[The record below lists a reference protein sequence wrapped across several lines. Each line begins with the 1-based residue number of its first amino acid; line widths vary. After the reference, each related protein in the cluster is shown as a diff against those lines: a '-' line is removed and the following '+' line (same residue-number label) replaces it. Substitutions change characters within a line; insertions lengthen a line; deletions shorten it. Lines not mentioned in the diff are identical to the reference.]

1 MTAGTRSTEWWKETI
16 TAMAAKAE
24 GNAFILARLAKQAA
38 DNDLGSEAYDLAV
51 RARALAPDDA
61 AIHRLTAPAISAGVP
76 SWHFVIVH
84 DAKRNAA
91 YRAALEQVVR
101 PGDRVL
107 DIGAGTGLLSMM
119 AARAGAEV
127 VACEMNPAVADAAR
141 RIVAQNGFAERIRI
155 VGKHSEA
162 LDLDEDLGGPVDV
175 IVSEIVSNTM
185 LGEFVL
191 PVMADV
197 VPRLL
202 KPGGRVIPERGSARL
217 ALCHWAG
224 LEQRRMGVID
234 GFDLSGFN
242 GLENMPRRLSVGNAD
257 LVLRSAPAD
266 IFTFDFA
273 SGGPYSAR
281 TAQTRLVAEG
291 GPANGIVQ
299 WIHLDLVAGHTY
311 ENAPAPG
318 TTSCWACLFHPL
330 PAPVTEGTPVR
341 VEASHDQST
350 ISIWGMPD

>member
-1 MTAGTRSTEWWKETI
+1 M
-16 TAMAAKAE
+16 
-24 GNAFILARLAKQAA
+24 
-38 DNDLGSEAYDLAV
+38 
-51 RARALAPDDA
+51 
-61 AIHRLTAPAISAGVP
+61 
-76 SWHFVIVH
+76 
-84 DAKRNAA
+84 
-91 YRAALEQVVR
+91 
-101 PGDRVL
+101 
-107 DIGAGTGLLSMM
+107 
-119 AARAGAEV
+119 
-127 VACEMNPAVADAAR
+127 
-141 RIVAQNGFAERIRI
+141 
-155 VGKHSEA
+155 
-162 LDLDEDLGGPVDV
+162 DEDLGGPVDV

-191 PVMADV
+191 PVMAAV

-202 KPGGRVIPERGSARL
+202 KPGGRVIPVRGSARL

-291 GPANGIVQ
+291 GPANASCSGSTSILLPA
-299 WIHLDLVAGHTY
+299 IPMRTRRR
-311 ENAPAPG
+311 PAPPLL
-318 TTSCWACLFHPL
+318 ACLFHPL